1 MTDLARDSMSK
12 RFASMRETS
21 KPSLEWAL
29 DLTKL
34 AVPGAI
40 ILGSFFVFAYLQSMG
55 APLPTADLPAM
66 TSLFL
71 SILILY
77 GAFAIVGA
85 IVVLLPAVA
94 CSTPE
99 ILRQR
104 INAGAPPPG
113 ARAGILRAA
122 LERTLI
128 LDSGFYFGLI
138 GLLVGSAASAH
149 RATRIS
155 TGTTVLCIGLSV
167 LSGTG
172 FGLWRQRRSRTKHMA
187 VSDARENACPDV
199 PWHEIGFYSIRN
211 GLFGLI
217 WSMLILLLALRLLGL
232 DREPMSVRTDVSW
245 VGLILLVAA
254 LYAVLT
260 AVPKR
265 VERFGTL
272 VTPLVLMPA
281 IVSSSSVGAGTLRL
295 LGAGG
300 GLPVSLLLA
309 PAPGI
314 ANQPASPECGCLI
327 LNAGS
332 QVVLLPKSLA
342 GPAPCADTQAPFLMK
357 ERRAPTMFSK
367 VELLPAAR
375 ILRIG
380 PPKSDG
386 HDLR

>member
-1 MTDLARDSMSK
+1 MMDHARVPGSGW
-12 RFASMRETS
+12 FASMREAS
-21 KPSLEWAL
+21 KPLLEWLL
-29 DLTKL
+29 DASKL
-34 AVPGAI
+34 ALPGAV
-40 ILGSFFVFAYLQSMG
+40 LSGSFFVFAYLQSVG

-71 SILILY
+71 SILVLF
-77 GAFAIVGA
+77 GASAIGGA
-85 IVVLLPAVA
+85 MVVLLPAVA

-99 ILRQR
+99 IVRTR
-104 INAGAPPPG
+104 IDAGAPLPA
-113 ARAGILRAA
+113 ARAGMLRAA
-122 LERTLI
+122 LRRTLI

-138 GLLVGSAASAH
+138 GLLVGCAAFAY
-149 RATRIS
+149 RAARIG
-155 TGTTVLCIGLSV
+155 TGTMVLCIGLSV
-167 LSGTG
+167 LTGTG
-172 FGLWRQRRSRTKHMA
+172 FGLWRQYRSPTKHA
-187 VSDARENACPDV
+187 AGSDAPEKAHPDV
-199 PWHEIGFYSIRN
+199 PWHEIAFFSIRN
-211 GLFGLI
+211 ALFGLL
-217 WSMLILLLALRLLGL
+217 WSMLILLSALRLLRL
-232 DREPMSVRTDVSW
+232 DREPMDVRTEAYW

-260 AVPKR
+260 AVPR
-265 VERFGTL
+265 RIERLVAL

-281 IVSSSSVGAGTLRL
+281 ITSPSSVGAGTLRL

-309 PAPGI
+309 PPPGM

-332 QVVLLPKSLA
+332 EVVLLPKRLA
-342 GPAPCADTQAPFLMK
+342 GPAPCADTQAPFSMK
-357 ERRAPTMFSK
+357 QRRAPTMFSK

-380 PPKSDG
+380 PAKSDG